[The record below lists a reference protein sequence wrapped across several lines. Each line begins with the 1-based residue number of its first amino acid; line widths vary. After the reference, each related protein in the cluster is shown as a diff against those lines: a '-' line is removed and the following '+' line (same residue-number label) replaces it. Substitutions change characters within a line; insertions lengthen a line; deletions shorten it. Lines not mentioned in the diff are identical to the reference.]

1 MSLTLAC
8 SILKA
13 SLDLISLAICHD
25 EDAWCQIPINSF
37 LLEVKAEWALEA
49 VSSTH
54 WFHLSAFGESTK
66 LLTLRRAI
74 KMRLYSDHQVLCDR
88 RDANLKH

>member
-37 LLEVKAEWALEA
+37 LLEVKAE
-49 VSSTH
+49 
-54 WFHLSAFGESTK
+54 
-66 LLTLRRAI
+66 
-74 KMRLYSDHQVLCDR
+74 
-88 RDANLKH
+88 